1 MSPRYASAW
10 LLVLTVAAGRCAG
23 EVLTPDTL
31 IDQVRAHHPVML
43 QARLTAARA
52 EAERLEKQG
61 AFDARL
67 KGGVRYRRYN
77 SSSAVG
83 AVQKV
88 LESSFSV
95 DFLSRYGIGVSTGFK
110 RAAGDIKTPVSPTGE
125 GGEYFLELTIPLLRN
140 LGENPK
146 AAAESQAFLKE
157 ALARL
162 KLRRTELKLL
172 QDALKHY
179 WTWVGAR
186 HKLAVEERLLQLAR
200 ERLTAIENK
209 IRSGLL
215 PRIDRVEADREVQ
228 RRLGRVH
235 KARRGLQK
243 SAYALSL
250 FLWREGLQP
259 DAVPTPA
266 QAPSP
271 MPVPRPFPA
280 ERVESG
286 KLTALTRRPELR
298 VLKLA
303 QDIAAIDRELAR
315 NQLLPRLDL
324 VLRQG
329 WQTGT
334 DAIEGPVIK
343 AGVRLELPV
352 LRRGAKGRLRQA
364 LLDLAN
370 LNAQEKQT
378 LRRILI
384 EIQDWASAIQAAY
397 DRYLAARDE
406 LRLARA
412 LERGE
417 KKAFELGDSTL
428 FLVNRRER
436 ASGEAN
442 VKLIDVMVEYHQAV
456 AGFLAATAELAEEPP
471 AATQNGKNG
480 EPVRQA
486 ITPPMP
492 RLNTPMAN

>member
-1 MSPRYASAW
+1 MRRRASW
-10 LLVLTVAAGRCAG
+10 RLLILIVTTLPCAA
-23 EVLTPDTL
+23 EVLTPEIL
-31 IDQVRAHHPVML
+31 IEQVRLHHPVMIR
-43 QARLTAARA
+43 ARLTAARA

-67 KGGVRYRRYN
+67 KGRTRYLRYN

-95 DFLSRYGIGVSTGFK
+95 DFLTRYGIAVSTGFK

-125 GGEYFLELTIPLLRN
+125 SGEYFLEVTVPLLRN

-157 ALARL
+157 SLARL
-162 KLRRTELKLL
+162 KVRRTELKLL
-172 QDALKHY
+172 EDTLKRY
-179 WTWVGAR
+179 WTWVGAK
-186 HKLAVEERLLQLAR
+186 HKLAVEERLLQLAK
-200 ERLTAIENK
+200 ERLSAVENK

-228 RRLGRVH
+228 RRLGRVR
-235 KARRGLQK
+235 KARRVLQK
-243 SAYALSL
+243 SAYALSV
-250 FLWREGLQP
+250 FLWREELQP
-259 DAVPTPA
+259 DGVPEPE

-271 MPVPRPFPA
+271 MPPPRPLTP
-280 ERVESG
+280 ERVEAG

-298 VLKLA
+298 LLKLA

-324 VLRQG
+324 VLWQG
-329 WQTGT
+329 WQTGA

-343 AGVRLELPV
+343 AGVQLELPV

-384 EIQDWASAIQAAY
+384 EIQDWASEIQAAY
-397 DRYLAARDE
+397 DRYRAARDE

-412 LERGE
+412 LEAGE
-417 KKAFELGDSTL
+417 KKAFDLGDSTL

-442 VKLIDVMVEYHQAV
+442 VKLIDVLVEYHQAV
-456 AGFLAATAELAEEPP
+456 AGFLAATTELAGETP
-471 AATQNGKNG
+471 AAQNGN
-480 EPVRQA
+480 PVSQA
-486 ITPPMP
+486 ISPPIP
-492 RLNTPMAN
+492 RLNEPMAN